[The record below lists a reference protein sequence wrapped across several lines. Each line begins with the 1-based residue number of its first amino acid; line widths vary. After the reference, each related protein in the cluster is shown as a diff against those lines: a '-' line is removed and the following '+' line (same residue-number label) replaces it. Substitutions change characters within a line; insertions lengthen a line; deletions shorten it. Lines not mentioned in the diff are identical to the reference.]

1 MDEVLSF
8 KRGGVPL
15 LISMPHPGTRLTPA
29 VDAGLVE
36 EARALTDTDWH
47 IPRLYDFAEELGAST
62 LAAHYSRYVVDLN
75 RPSDDKPLYSTATTG
90 LYPDTLFDGRPLYR
104 EGMAPSAEERMRY
117 LAEVWTPYHRTI
129 AEELARLKA
138 EFGYALLWDAHS
150 IRSHVPHLFDGRLPD
165 FNLGTN
171 AGASCDPALAARL
184 EAVCAAAEGYSH
196 VLNGRFRAATSPA
209 TTASRSSTSMP
220 SSWSWRSAPTWTSR
234 PRSLTARTS
243 PKRPAQSSANCWKA
257 SSPGV
262 ASATPE
268 VLGGG
273 GRLAVLADVNAAD
286 GVGRPRRHSGNFLL
300 QIY

>member
-8 KRGGVPL
+8 KRGRVPL

-104 EGMAPSAEERMRY
+104 EGMAPSTEERMRY

-150 IRSHVPHLFDGRLPD
+150 IRSHVPHLFDGRLPA
-165 FNLGTN
+165 FNLRPN
-171 AGASCDPALAARL
+171 AGASC
-184 EAVCAAAEGYSH
+184 E
-196 VLNGRFRAATSPA
+196 
-209 TTASRSSTSMP
+209 
-220 SSWSWRSAPTWTSR
+220 
-234 PRSLTARTS
+234 
-243 PKRPAQSSANCWKA
+243 
-257 SSPGV
+257 
-262 ASATPE
+262 
-268 VLGGG
+268 
-273 GRLAVLADVNAAD
+273 
-286 GVGRPRRHSGNFLL
+286 
-300 QIY
+300 

>member
-8 KRGGVPL
+8 KRGRVPL

-184 EAVCAAAEGYSH
+184 RRSALPPKATAMCSTALQGRPHHPPLRPAGAARPCRPAGAGAVH
-196 VLNGRFRAATSPA
+196 LHGRAGPVRLPRGPRRSDPRGHPRTAGKPRLGARALRLRR
-209 TTASRSSTSMP
+209 SRRRTP
-220 SSWSWRSAPTWTSR
+220 GPSWRT
-234 PRSLTARTS
+234 
-243 PKRPAQSSANCWKA
+243 
-257 SSPGV
+257 
-262 ASATPE
+262 
-268 VLGGG
+268 
-273 GRLAVLADVNAAD
+273 
-286 GVGRPRRHSGNFLL
+286 
-300 QIY
+300 